1 MFVEGIGKFG
11 NKPFKGFRIHISVLI
26 FSIVCGI
33 ILVNIADNDGCD
45 LITGYGGLGCIGYG
59 FAWYGCLFFVGL
71 SIILSIISYLLAIKK
86 SEVENT
92 VESIH
97 VDSKDPTDINDRV

>member
-1 MFVEGIGKFG
+1 MFVEGIAKLG
-11 NKPFKGFRIHISVLI
+11 NKHFKDFRILIFVLI
-26 FSIVCGI
+26 FLFVCGI
-33 ILVNIADNDGCD
+33 FLVNIAENDGCD

-71 SIILSIISYLLAIKK
+71 TVILSIISYLLAIKK
-86 SEVENT
+86 SKVENT

-97 VDSKDPTDINDRV
+97 VDSEDFTDTNDRV